1 MAGATSPSLIDTLCA
16 RAVGLPPGDGSE
28 AELVALAGDD
38 RAALEAARDRLVTS
52 LHRQADDYQATAA
65 LTLLNR
71 ALGRYGWTER
81 YDWKVRWAK
90 HRKP

>member
-1 MAGATSPSLIDTLCA
+1 MVGTATLIDTLCA
-16 RAVGLPPGDGSE
+16 RALELSPGDASE
-28 AELVALAGDD
+28 SELVVMAGDD
-38 RAALEAARDRLVTS
+38 RDALEAARNRVAYRL
-52 LHRQADDYQATAA
+52 HGHADDYTATGA

-71 ALGRYGWTER
+71 ALVRYGWTER

>member
-1 MAGATSPSLIDTLCA
+1 MVGTTTLIDTLCTRA
-16 RAVGLPPGDGSE
+16 RELSPGDASE
-28 AELVALAGDD
+28 SELVVLTGDD
-38 RAALEAARDRLVTS
+38 RGALEAARNRVAYRL
-52 LHRQADDYQATAA
+52 HGHPDDYTATAA

-71 ALGRYGWTER
+71 ALVRYGWSER

>member
-1 MAGATSPSLIDTLCA
+1 MVGTTTLIDAICA
-16 RAVGLPPGDGSE
+16 RARELSPGEASE
-28 AELVALAGDD
+28 AELVVMAGDD
-38 RAALEAARDRLVTS
+38 RDALEAARDRVAYR
-52 LHRQADDYQATAA
+52 LHGHAGDHAATAA

-71 ALGRYGWTER
+71 ALVRYGWSER